1 MRAVAVVFGY
11 ALRESLRR
19 RVFHAGLLLT
29 ALFLGLYG
37 LGCSLVPHRALHP
50 SRGVP
55 SLIGGIDVVVAGT
68 ILGLAVFATYFLGVA
83 LAIFL
88 TISVVRGDA
97 ESGLLQ
103 PLIVRPVSRLQLL
116 LGRFAAAFA
125 VSGAY
130 VVLVYATS
138 ILITREAIGW
148 MPRDVVPT
156 AAELLAAVAVVAA
169 LGLLGSI
176 YLSSV
181 ANGIGIF
188 MLFGA
193 GLFGG
198 LLGEIGRGIGSHR
211 LQQVSE
217 VIGYLMPFEWLYQDA
232 LGHLIGGERGLTKTV
247 LNLGPFGGS
256 VQAGAAV
263 WVWSLAYF
271 VLTSALAGFALA
283 RRDL

>member
-1 MRAVAVVFGY
+1 MKSAIVFRY

-37 LGCSLVPHRALHP
+37 LGCSLVPYNAVHTSNGIA
-50 SRGVP
+50 GFVT
-55 SLIGGIDVVVAGT
+55 IDVVVAAT

-103 PLIVRPVSRLQLL
+103 PLVVRPVSRFELL
-116 LGRFAAAFA
+116 LGRFAAAA
-125 VSGAY
+125 SVAGAY
-130 VVLVYATS
+130 VILVYVAA
-138 ILITREAIGW
+138 ILITRETIGW
-148 MPRDVVPT
+148 TPRHVVVT
-156 AAELLAAVAVVAA
+156 ALELLAAVAVVAV
-169 LGLLGSI
+169 LGLLGSV

-198 LLGEIGRGIGSHR
+198 LLGEIGRGIHSHR
-211 LQQVSE
+211 LEQVSS
-217 VIGYLMPFEWLYQDA
+217 VIGYVMPFEWLYQDA
-232 LGHLIGGERGLTKTV
+232 LGRLISGEQGLTRTV
-247 LNLGPFGGS
+247 LTLGPFGGS
-256 VQAGAAV
+256 VHGGSAV
-263 WVWSLAYF
+263 WIWALVYF
-271 VLTSALAGFALA
+271 TLIGTATAVALK

>member
-1 MRAVAVVFGY
+1 VRASLVVFRY

-19 RVFHAGLLLT
+19 RVFHAGVLLT

-37 LGCSLVPHRALHP
+37 VGCSLIPYNAVHRSSPLGLP
-50 SRGVP
+50 E
-55 SLIGGIDVVVAGT
+55 IDVVVAAT
-68 ILGLAVFATYFLGVA
+68 ILGLAIFATYFLGIA
-83 LAIFL
+83 LSIFL

-103 PLIVRPVSRLQLL
+103 PLLVRPVGRVELL
-116 LGRFAAAFA
+116 LGRFAAAFS
-125 VSGAY
+125 VSGVY
-130 VVLVYATS
+130 VVVVYAAS
-138 ILITREAIGW
+138 VLITRETIGW
-148 MPRDVVPT
+148 TPQNVVTT
-156 AAELLAAVAVVAA
+156 AVELLAAVAVVAL
-169 LGLLGSI
+169 LGLVGSI

-211 LQQVSE
+211 LEQISK
-217 VIGYLMPFEWLYQDA
+217 VIGYVMPFEWLYQDA
-232 LGHLIGGERGLTKTV
+232 LGHLIAGERGLTKTV

-263 WVWSLAYF
+263 WIWSLVYLVVTGA
-271 VLTSALAGFALA
+271 VAAVALE